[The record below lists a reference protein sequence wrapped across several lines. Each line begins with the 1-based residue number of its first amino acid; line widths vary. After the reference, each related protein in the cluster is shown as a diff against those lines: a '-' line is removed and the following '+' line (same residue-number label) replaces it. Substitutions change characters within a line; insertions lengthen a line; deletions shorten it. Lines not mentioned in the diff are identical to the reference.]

1 MGVPDREERLFDEA
15 AQEYLPE
22 SYRPVIL
29 LRDIEELST
38 QETAEI
44 LDLSEDV
51 VKTRLHRGR
60 LLLRSRLQ

>member
-1 MGVPDREERLFDEA
+1 
-15 AQEYLPE
+15 LPE